1 MSRHRRRVHL
11 LLWGECGGL
20 GYENIAENFP
30 IPFHWPFVFTSSCLC
45 KRAAESPGGSWGQA
59 YGCLHGS
66 LAPSSCV
73 VQAGLCL
80 SSSDRAESL
89 FSSHW
94 DLVLFLR
101 HSTGELLAWAVPGQE
116 LSLCSCREQR
126 LWRFSA
132 GKQAGGLKREH
143 KQCCWSSSFGN
154 ICLFFQLISGE
165 HIGALAMSEPNAGSD
180 VVSMKLK
187 ADKKGKAC
195 PVLPR
200 EVL

>member
-1 MSRHRRRVHL
+1 MGKSTQGGKRKARRKGQDEKNSEAEARVLPEPGVSRHRRRVHL
-11 LLWGECGGL
+11 LLRGECGGL

-45 KRAAESPGGSWGQA
+45 KRAAESPGRSWGQA

-132 GKQAGGLKREH
+132 GKQAGGAKEGT
-143 KQCCWSSSFGN
+143 QT
-154 ICLFFQLISGE
+154 
-165 HIGALAMSEPNAGSD
+165 
-180 VVSMKLK
+180 
-187 ADKKGKAC
+187 
-195 PVLPR
+195 VLL
-200 EVL
+200 VFIFW